1 MQSSTV
7 PKSSSVERDSRTAA
21 FMDVLYVLSGRDA
34 PGHPFHGL
42 LTGLWDE
49 FARDLAERL
58 RDADFDELVRLGAAA
73 LRGTESHVAERQ
85 AAAVIVAM
93 RNYLLEPWEGRKPAQ
108 PD

>member
-1 MQSSTV
+1 M

-21 FMDVLYVLSGRDA
+21 FMDALYVLSGRDA

-49 FARDLAERL
+49 FAHDLAERL